1 MKQVLSERNKHRLI
15 GMLVVV
21 SVMIVVMP
29 AIMKQ
34 SNQRF
39 EENLTVSLKLPPKPV
54 LPKVAIPNS
63 TTMFKSVKVAKVV
76 VPAAPTIPQSSL
88 IAKAEPLDSKAR
100 ALQKSIIASVNHEFK
115 SAAAVKPQ
123 QTLQRDVKAA
133 AAPKKETAT
142 LLKPV
147 FSVQVATF
155 VQQENANHLVNQFR
169 RQGFEASYHKIRNE
183 KGEFYR
189 VIVGQLREREKALDL
204 QKKIAS
210 NMQLNGFVVKVS

>member
-34 SNQRF
+34 SSQRF
-39 EENLTVSLKLPPKPV
+39 EENLTVSLKLPPKPM

-63 TTMFKSVKVAKVV
+63 KTMFKTVKVAKVV
-76 VPAAPTIPQSSL
+76 VPAAPTVPPSSL

-100 ALQKSIIASVNHEFK
+100 AIQKSIIASVAHEFK
-115 SAAAVKPQ
+115 PTAAIKPQ
-123 QTLQRDVKAA
+123 QAQQRDVKVAVAA
-133 AAPKKETAT
+133 KKETPVM
-142 LLKPV
+142 LKPV

-169 RQGFEASYHKIRNE
+169 RQGFEASFHKIHNE
-183 KGEFYR
+183 KGDFYR
-189 VIVGQLREREKALDL
+189 VVVGQLREREKALDL